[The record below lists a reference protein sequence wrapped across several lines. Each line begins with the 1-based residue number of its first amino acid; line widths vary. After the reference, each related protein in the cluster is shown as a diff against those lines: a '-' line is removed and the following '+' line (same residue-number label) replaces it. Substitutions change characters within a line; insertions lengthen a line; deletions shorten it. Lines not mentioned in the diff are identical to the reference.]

1 MDRASWRIELLPA
14 QQAARAAKCATI
26 HFHASRSM
34 AQMEERDF
42 GARTRLCRFSHCG
55 NLAMPDCDADYCSTC
70 YALMAQAPGAL
81 AAHHHP
87 HCGNRHTAVAA
98 PAPHGAAPAHG
109 SSAMPT
115 ATGGSGCHTSA
126 TPTSTTSPA
135 TGDIKAQLAAA
146 ASGGKLQLFTLLVLA
161 RKHGSSASFWAA
173 ALGAAG
179 GSLAAT
185 HHCLQ
190 STCPSSLAAGC
201 AAWCGSVVA
210 EHGGAVPSSG
220 SAAAVKYYGAI
231 CRLSLAAGMAAG

>member
-1 MDRASWRIELLPA
+1 
-14 QQAARAAKCATI
+14 
-26 HFHASRSM
+26 M

-55 NLAMPDCDADYCSTC
+55 NLAMPGCDADYCSTC

-115 ATGGSGCHTSA
+115 ATGGSGCHTS
-126 TPTSTTSPA
+126 PTSIPA
-135 TGDIKAQLAAA
+135 RSLPKGDVKAQLAAG

-173 ALGAAG
+173 ALEAAG

-190 STCPSSLAAGC
+190 STCASHAWQRCTHWLHRKRIEYSLGYLRPP
-201 AAWCGSVVA
+201 
-210 EHGGAVPSSG
+210 H
-220 SAAAVKYYGAI
+220 SAI
-231 CRLSLAAGMAAG
+231 